1 MQRFGFKCRKI
12 VTWNSDGVIR
22 RLLAPL
28 RCSEEF
34 SLRLH
39 FSKPL
44 NLNLF
49 SIIHFELNTN
59 ARIQKKIT
67 GEMVPKDFFICRE
80 RSDAYFGPL
89 PLYNSAHGT
98 VCCTSMIMYFVRSIL
113 NFLSWILVFQKLSIW
128 SYSLRFYGHCNR
140 YLFHF
145 LANFCRLSA
154 NQRRHALIIYI
165 LIDRYGV

>member
-12 VTWNSDGVIR
+12 VTWNSDGVLR

-28 RCSEEF
+28 HCSEEF

-49 SIIHFELNTN
+49 SIIHFELNSN
-59 ARIQKKIT
+59 AHIQKEIT
-67 GEMVPKDFFICRE
+67 GRDGSKGFFLFVGRGQMPILD
-80 RSDAYFGPL
+80 RSPS
-89 PLYNSAHGT
+89 NSAHGT

-113 NFLSWILVFQKLSIW
+113 NFLSWILVFQKHAIYHGLTHYVFMVIVIGI
-128 SYSLRFYGHCNR
+128 YFIFSLIFVLRPPTKDVM
-140 YLFHF
+140 L
-145 LANFCRLSA
+145 L
-154 NQRRHALIIYI
+154 
-165 LIDRYGV
+165 